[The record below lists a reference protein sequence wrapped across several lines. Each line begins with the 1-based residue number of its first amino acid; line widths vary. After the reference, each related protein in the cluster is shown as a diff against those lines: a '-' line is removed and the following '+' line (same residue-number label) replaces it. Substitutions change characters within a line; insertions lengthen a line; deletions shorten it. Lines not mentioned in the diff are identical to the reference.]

1 MEGRFAEIYLAACGK
16 DDVKRQWRLAEFP
29 AKLCI
34 KLFGFRIDECG
45 NAHVPRVAIKRK
57 RIDQLDQDAPV
68 SRPVQQI
75 GRLVSHAMVGGL
87 HHQYVRI

>member
-16 DDVKRQWRLAEFP
+16 EDIKRQWRLAEFP

-45 NAHVPRVAIKRK
+45 NAHVPGVAMKRTGADQYGITYTAQKSHHESILGAATAYLFATRVAWNAK
-57 RIDQLDQDAPV
+57 
-68 SRPVQQI
+68 
-75 GRLVSHAMVGGL
+75 
-87 HHQYVRI
+87 